1 MLIGLFV
8 RQALTLVKVSLA
20 HSSKCLYGVQMNKKM
35 YWRLRLGWARWR
47 MKIVRSRAW
56 RATHR
61 SRLRRA
67 PRHFH
72 QLELPF
78 R

>member
-1 MLIGLFV
+1 
-8 RQALTLVKVSLA
+8 
-20 HSSKCLYGVQMNKKM
+20 MNTKM

-47 MKIVRSRAW
+47 MKIVRSRVWKAI
-56 RATHR
+56 RR
-61 SRLRRA
+61 PRFRRA